1 MEGQNANQALLSA
14 GAQAGGAAAKS
25 KFHELREWVS
35 KGPMALKVLCF
46 LANSFTIF
54 VGILSVFGNA
64 LSLDIFKT
72 STMLY
77 VTFGAIIGLMLEVK
91 PCLCTKTYQ
100 TKVSFWCKAL
110 SRVQG
115 RGLLYIL
122 LGLVQLPQQSLL
134 TWISGLSMIAVG
146 IFSLV
151 VANHAK
157 KKLNRLHVAL
167 VAGHE
172 NDSAAITEAF
182 RKFDTDNNNSLSQ
195 AELALVA
202 NDLGTHF
209 EKNELT
215 AIFSLLDSDR
225 SGDISIQ
232 EFEAWWMGN
241 KEVDYSVI

>member
-1 MEGQNANQALLSA
+1 MSDDALL
-14 GAQAGGAAAKS
+14 QAGGLAAKS
-25 KFHELREWVS
+25 KFQELRDWVQA
-35 KGPMALKVLCF
+35 GPMALKVLCF
-46 LANSFTIF
+46 LANGFTIF

-77 VTFGAIIGLMLEVK
+77 VTVGAFIGLMLEVK
-91 PCLCTKTYQ
+91 PCLCTRSYQ
-100 TKVSFWCKAL
+100 AKVSFWCKAL

-122 LGLVQLPQQSLL
+122 LGLVQLPQAQIL

-146 IFSLV
+146 IFSLF

-157 KKLNRLHVAL
+157 KKLNRLHAAI

-172 NDSAAITEAF
+172 NDTASIADSF
-182 RKFDTDNNNSLSQ
+182 RKFDSDGNNSLSQ

-202 NDLGTHF
+202 DDLRTHL

-215 AIFSLLDSDR
+215 AIFSLLDTDR
-225 SGDISIQ
+225 SGNISIQ
-232 EFEAWWMGN
+232 EFEAWWLGK